1 MNKKRRDWLTGQVT
15 EILKRRGLIDDS
27 PESQFTVHELVTE
40 LGKAIYE
47 SLNRKVP
54 YEVYMAI
61 WKKYNSEGG
70 WTVAELAKH
79 YGLSITTVTLIIKD
93 KYW

>member
-1 MNKKRRDWLTGQVT
+1 MNKERREKLTGQVS
-15 EILKRRGLIDDS
+15 EILKRRGLIDDTT
-27 PESQFTVHELVTE
+27 ESEYAVHEIVIE
-40 LGKAIYE
+40 LGKVIYE

-61 WKKYNSEGG
+61 WKKYNSEGR
-70 WTVAELAKH
+70 WTVSELAKH
-79 YGLSITTVTLIIKD
+79 YNLSITTVTLIVKD

>member
-1 MNKKRRDWLTGQVT
+1 MNKDRREIITNQVT
-15 EILKRRGLIDDS
+15 EILKRRGLIGDN
-27 PESQFTVHELVTE
+27 PESQYAVHEIVTE
-40 LGKAIYE
+40 LGKVLYE
-47 SLNRKVP
+47 SLNRKVS

-79 YGLSITTVTLIIKD
+79 YGLSITTVTLIVKD

>member
-1 MNKKRRDWLTGQVT
+1 MNKDRREKLTSQVT
-15 EILKRRGLIDDS
+15 EILKRRGLLDDT
-27 PESQFTVHELVTE
+27 PESEYTVHEIVGE
-40 LGKAIYE
+40 LGKILYE

-54 YEVYMAI
+54 FDVYMAI

-70 WTVAELAKH
+70 WTVSELAKH
-79 YGLSITTVTLIIKD
+79 YGLSITTVTAIIKD